1 MSSQKRPLL
10 DRRLRSATTLC
21 LGLLPALA
29 SATAALA
36 HPRPGMSGTR
46 PSAGGASRPYLA
58 VILAPTLRFAP
69 VPPPPAELPRLAS
82 LEPVVRA
89 AQTDPDA
96 SGPPDK
102 AVAPASPEPATAPA
116 PAGVD
121 LPPGDAD
128 RLPSAVRILP
138 DDTPR
143 DLRPADFLPFF
154 IFPGASPATV
164 PPSSATYR
172 QR

>member
-1 MSSQKRPLL
+1 MSSPKRPLL
-10 DRRLRSATTLC
+10 DRRMRSATTLC

-29 SATAALA
+29 TATSLVARPHSGMTGSA
-36 HPRPGMSGTR
+36 PG
-46 PSAGGASRPYLA
+46 AGGTSRPYLA

-69 VPPPPAELPRLAS
+69 VPPPPAEMPRLAS

-89 AQTDPDA
+89 APADPAA
-96 SGPPDK
+96 SAPPEK
-102 AVAPASPEPATAPA
+102 AVAPASPEPSPTPD
-116 PAGVD
+116 PLKVEPSYSD
-121 LPPGDAD
+121 PN

-138 DDTPR
+138 DDSPR
-143 DLRPADFLPFF
+143 DLSPADFLPFF
-154 IFPGASPATV
+154 MFPGSTPPPV